1 MESVPPHLHHHH
13 GSGAPA
19 PASPR
24 AVRLLVALTLAQLLA
39 TVIGMIRLW
48 PSAEDAP
55 ERTALLAPGV
65 EVQVATVTEVPAAP
79 DPAVSVQVSAIGTS
93 EATAGE
99 QILVEITPELVGS
112 VHVGDDLRV
121 LSVAQEG
128 AEPAEGGSAVC
139 YSFDHARSVPLVVL
153 FVIQLLLV
161 AVVARGAGL
170 RAVLGLA
177 AGVAIVVW
185 FLLPAIVTGQPPVQV
200 ALVAGA
206 AMIFPRGYFAHGIP
220 VRTTTAVLGTVGGV
234 LVTVLGA
241 LNDVTITQ
249 ASAAWELRA
258 AMPQASQRQ
267 VFRSAMRIGR
277 DHIAPTVYTL
287 ACAYI
292 GSALPTLLFA
302 STIERSLTITLTAGE
317 IAAEVFRTL
326 VASIG
331 LVLAIPLTT
340 AIAAWLASGTPSDAI
355 EDGDAAPPLRGRRAR
370 V

>member
-1 MESVPPHLHHHH
+1 MESVPPHLPHHH
-13 GSGAPA
+13 GPG
-19 PASPR
+19 
-24 AVRLLVALTLAQLLA
+24 
-39 TVIGMIRLW
+39 
-48 PSAEDAP
+48 
-55 ERTALLAPGV
+55 APGV

-93 EATAGE
+93 GAIAGE

-112 VHVGDDLRV
+112 V
-121 LSVAQEG
+121 QEG

-153 FVIQLLLV
+153 FVIHLLLV

-185 FLLPAIVTGQPPVQV
+185 FLLPAIMTGQPPVLV

-206 AMIFPRGYFAHGIP
+206 AMFFPRVYFAHGIS
-220 VRTTTAVLGTVGGV
+220 VRTTAVLGTVGGV

-241 LNDVTITQ
+241 PLAGRPAGMTGADGDTAMMLPGTQPELVLPAVFPAGVIVSGLGALNDVTIRQ
-249 ASAAWELRA
+249 ASAAWWLRA
-258 AMPQASQRQ
+258 AMPQASRWQ

-277 DHIAPTVYTL
+277 DRIAPTVNTL
-287 ACAYI
+287 AYAYI
-292 GSALPTLLFA
+292 GSAPPTLLFA
-302 STIERSLTITLTAGE
+302 FTIERSLTSTLFAGE
-317 IAAEVFRTL
+317 IAAEVFRTP
-326 VASIG
+326 VASLG
-331 LVLAIPLTT
+331 LMLAIPLTT
-340 AIAAWLASGTPSDAI
+340 AIPAWLASGTPADAI
-355 EDGDAAPPLRGRRAR
+355 EDGDAAPPRGGRRAR